1 MKLSDFIL
9 LNERQKSETVL
20 HEGVLIAKRNT
31 NECLVFLFQMEN
43 YYVESY
49 CNRES
54 KSIREFRAFTGID
67 LLHPYL
73 DMIPIDHLL
82 N

>member
-9 LNERQKSETVL
+9 LNEEHKKKTVL
-20 HEGVLIAKRNT
+20 HEGVLIAKRNME
-31 NECLVFLFQMEN
+31 NSLVFLFQMDS

-49 CNRES
+49 CNKES
-54 KSIREFRAFTGID
+54 KSIDEFRVFNNITP
-67 LLHPYL
+67 LHPYL
-73 DMIPIDHLL
+73 DLISIEGLL